1 MRDSDCP
8 KFESCSAAICPL
20 HKPVTEQLML
30 PSERTCSILL
40 EFQKPFSEEFLR
52 ECYGDEIVAV
62 MARATALINSDGT
75 YPIRHALASAASTGS
90 RLRNIK
96 NINQIEKETT

>member
-1 MRDSDCP
+1 MKDSDCP

-20 HKPVTEQLML
+20 HKSVIEQLML

-40 EFQKPFSEEFLR
+40 EYQKPSSEEFLR
-52 ECYGDEIVAV
+52 ECYGDKIVDV
-62 MARATALINSDGT
+62 MAKATALIQSDGT
-75 YPIRHALASAASTGS
+75 YPIRHALASAANTGS

-96 NINQIEKETT
+96 HINQIEKEAS